1 MSTGKARTGLRIVV
15 GADDAGVD
23 YKDMLAEQ
31 LRADPRVAEVIDVG
45 VRRGDPTAYPSVAI
59 EASRRVA
66 EGTADRGL
74 LICGTGLGMAITAN
88 KTPGVRAATAHDIY
102 SVERSVLSN
111 NAQIL
116 TMGARVIGLE
126 LARRLV
132 DRWLDLEFDQSS
144 PSAAKVAL
152 IGEYERVTVDGQADA
167 CASGGQAA
175 STADQPA
182 ASTADHPQVRTV
194 LVGSRSGLH
203 ARPAKLFAE
212 RAKASGHDVRIARDG
227 GSPVRAASVL
237 AVMSIGAN
245 KGDEVTISVTGPR
258 AAAVADDLA
267 AMAAADLDEV

>member
-1 MSTGKARTGLRIVV
+1 MV

-23 YKDMLAEQ
+23 YKDALAEE
-31 LRADPRVAEVIDVG
+31 LRVDPRVAEVIDVG
-45 VRRGDPTAYPSVAI
+45 VQRDDHTAYPKIAI
-59 EASRRVA
+59 EAAHRVA
-66 EGTADRGL
+66 EGAADRGL

-88 KTPGVRAATAHDIY
+88 KTPGVRAVTAHDIY

-116 TMGARVIGLE
+116 AIGERVIGLE

-132 DRWLDLEFDQSS
+132 DRWLDLEFDQNS

-152 IGEYERVTVDGQADA
+152 ISELEVPNSDRQADA
-167 CASGGQAA
+167 QASGERSANM
-175 STADQPA
+175 ADE
-182 ASTADHPQVRTV
+182 PQVRTV

-212 RAKASGHDVRIARDG
+212 RAKASGHEVRIARVG
-227 GSPVRAASVL
+227 GSPTRATSVL
-237 AVMSIGAN
+237 GVMAIGAN
-245 KGDEVTISVTGPR
+245 KGDEVTITVVGPR

-267 AMAAADLDEV
+267 AMVASDLDEV